1 MPVTRSAHNKAN
13 NNRSRNVAK
22 QVAAKRV
29 VPKKA
34 ARKGIKI
41 NNKASG
47 SISRPRLL
55 DLPLE
60 IRQLIYKYVLVK
72 ENRIEIVSPLDT
84 LSRSHPERRERQPP
98 KGATALLEVS
108 KAVHHDAAQ
117 YFYQNN
123 HFVIRISVNAL
134 LHRLDKFTLTEKSI
148 TRANNH
154 GFRCFLNR
162 VPRFYISC
170 IKELTILISFA
181 FEYFSRWPC
190 GLVSYPMNPSPAY
203 ISNSVLGQF
212 QDMTT
217 GTLRRFSSLR
227 VVNVI
232 FNDFYHEMESLE
244 LSRRL
249 PHPYHCEQSLF
260 NSFHNLFQYD
270 NLEKITIG
278 MDSNRDP
285 DSYRFC
291 PGHYSY
297 SGGLV
302 LCVIKDSMKRALKN
316 QGGAWESP
324 ETNLPQMYIMDDI
337 LSSRGRERDC
347 VNMKGFFNDIVIS
360 KKEEADAMF

>member
-1 MPVTRSAHNKAN
+1 MAVTRSAHNKAN
-13 NNRSRNVAK
+13 KKSGNLAK

-29 VPKKA
+29 IPKKA
-34 ARKGIKI
+34 TRKGTKI
-41 NNKASG
+41 SNRTSD
-47 SISRPRLL
+47 SISRLTLL

-60 IRQLIYKYVLVK
+60 VRQMIYQYVLVK
-72 ENRIEIVSPLDT
+72 ESRVEIVSPLDT
-84 LSRSHPERRERQPP
+84 LSRSHPERRKRQPP
-98 KGATALLEVS
+98 KGATALLEAN
-108 KAVHHDAAQ
+108 KTVHHDAAQ

-134 LHRLDKFTLTEKSI
+134 HRLDKFTLTEKSI
-148 TRANNH
+148 TRANYH
-154 GFRCFLNR
+154 GFRCFLTR

-181 FEYFSRWPC
+181 FEYASHWPC

-203 ISNSVLGQF
+203 ISNNVLGQF

-232 FNDFYHEMESLE
+232 FNDIYQEMESLE
-244 LSRRL
+244 LSRRI

-270 NLEKITIG
+270 TLEKITIG

-285 DSYRFC
+285 DLYRFC
-291 PGHYSY
+291 PGHYSN

-302 LCVIKDSMKRALKN
+302 LCVIKDSMRRALKN

-324 ETNLPQMYIMDDI
+324 ETNLTQMYIMDNI
-337 LSSRGRERDC
+337 LSSRSRGRDC
-347 VNMKGFFNDIVIS
+347 ENMKEVFNDIVIS
-360 KKEEADAMF
+360 KKEEVDAIF